1 MGKLRTVF
9 QELDTNGD
17 GHMSHEEFMQLMQD
31 KLLKTW
37 LVTLDI
43 NVTELDHLFTLIDQ
57 DDSGSISIDEFVNE
71 LPRLKGPA
79 SGADVKIILKML
91 RHMQKN
97 LLQS

>member
-43 NVTELDHLFTLIDQ
+43 NVTELDHLFSLIDQ
-57 DDSGSISIDEFVNE
+57 DDSGTISIEEFVGE

-79 SGADVKIILKML
+79 SGADIKILLKML
-91 RHMQKN
+91 RKMERK
-97 LLQS
+97 LKR